1 MGLFELKSYDYKL
14 PKWFGNGSFHASHRA
29 NFLRKAN
36 EHKAKYDIWLESN
49 STISN
54 GLKVMRQPN
63 KLILRD
69 IQIYNWYQQF
79 GWIESPDTQ
88 YWFPVQYLESIKSRI
103 YG

>member
-29 NFLRKAN
+29 NLLRKAN